1 MFNIVCDYCE
11 EEKELINDTIIS
23 KKLQPGLKACI
34 YNRIRLCGGCHNKYK
49 VDKSLEK
56 LYKQTLQTQ
65 LFSLLEDDY
74 LSVEDISER
83 LAIKACDV
91 QKILKLIHPTKG
103 YKYSLEDVVRACMGG
118 KLIVEGQK
126 WN

>member
-11 EEKELINDTIIS
+11 EETKLINITIIS
-23 KKLQPGLKACI
+23 KKIQPGLKACI
-34 YNRIRLCGGCHNKYK
+34 YNRICLCGHCHNKYK
-49 VDKSLEK
+49 VDRNLEK
-56 LYKQTLQTQ
+56 LYKLTLQTQ

-83 LAIKACDV
+83 LAIKYSDV
-91 QKILKLIHPTKG
+91 QRILKLIHPIKG